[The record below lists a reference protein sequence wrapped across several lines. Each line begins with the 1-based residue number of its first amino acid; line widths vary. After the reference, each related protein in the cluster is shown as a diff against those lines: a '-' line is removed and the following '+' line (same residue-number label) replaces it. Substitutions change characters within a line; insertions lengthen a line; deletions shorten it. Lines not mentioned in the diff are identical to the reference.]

1 MMRDVVVMNRVYIAY
16 YIALSNDVLVCTVR
30 SASIGICVFFS
41 FGRKIPAPRMTSQF
55 RRGWN
60 LVQTSIRTPPRSGG
74 KCGAFGT
81 GVSWWPAGGGSGVV
95 DLSHTYPTQKSQEF
109 LFVWCSY
116 TDCGMLIFK
125 VHVVFQMMWSFSMS
139 CFLRWFIHIA
149 EVIFRINTLPLC
161 VLGHFVP
168 CAKEHST
175 AVADVACWPECV
187 NSPVSEAGVWDGC
200 WGSPA
205 RLWHC

>member
-1 MMRDVVVMNRVYIAY
+1 MYSKIHQQVFLY
-16 YIALSNDVLVCTVR
+16 
-30 SASIGICVFFS
+30 ICVFFIW
-41 FGRKIPAPRMTSQF
+41 KEIPALRMTI
-55 RRGWN
+55 N
-60 LVQTSIRTPPRSGG
+60 LGGFKPCIQTPKRTIPRSGG

-81 GVSWWPAGGGSGVV
+81 GVSWWPAGGESGVV
-95 DLSHTYPTQKSQEF
+95 GRYGLFWLIPHLSHTYPKIF
-109 LFVWCSY
+109 FVWCSF
-116 TDCGMLIFK
+116 TDC
-125 VHVVFQMMWSFSMS
+125 VVDIQSWCVSDDVILFQCRVSFVDSSTLLKWSFGLTHS
-139 CFLRWFIHIA
+139 
-149 EVIFRINTLPLC
+149 NC